1 MRPAAAAL
9 RKEENLH
16 PIKPLLT
23 VADAALLMWTAAHVP
38 VLSIKKKNVMQTRS
52 QLQAEVPA
60 AVTRQNAEALKK
72 DKKP

>member
-23 VADAALLMWTAAHVP
+23 AADAALLMWTDAHVP

>member
-1 MRPAAAAL
+1 
-9 RKEENLH
+9 
-16 PIKPLLT
+16 
-23 VADAALLMWTAAHVP
+23 MWTAAHVP